1 MDSEITKKVVMV
13 DSSSELSPP
22 CWPRRALIF
31 HVVSIEGMLYRDQ
44 DVEFDGK

>member
-13 DSSSELSPP
+13 DSSSESLSTLLCDTSPDSS
-22 CWPRRALIF
+22 CNFA
-31 HVVSIEGMLYRDQ
+31 EGMLYRDQ